1 MQNNLIEENK
11 LLNNK
16 DSKDGE
22 NKKIKWDCYSEVFKS
37 FNSIQWEENK
47 IQNLNPHKQL

>member
-16 DSKDGE
+16 DGE
-22 NKKIKWDCYSEVFKS
+22 NKEINGTAILKFLNQFH

-47 IQNLNPHKQL
+47 I

>member
-16 DSKDGE
+16 YSKDGE
-22 NKKIKWDCYSEVFKS
+22 NKKIKWDCYSEVFEL
-37 FNSIQWEENK
+37 FNSIQW
-47 IQNLNPHKQL
+47 

>member
-16 DSKDGE
+16 DGE
-22 NKKIKWDCYSEVFKS
+22 NKEINGTAILKFLNQFH

>member
-16 DSKDGE
+16 DGE
-22 NKKIKWDCYSEVFKS
+22 NKEIKWGCYSEVFKL
-37 FNSIQWEENK
+37 FNSIQWEDNK

>member
-16 DSKDGE
+16 DGE
-22 NKKIKWDCYSEVFKS
+22 NKEIKWDCYSDVFKL
-37 FNSIQWEENK
+37 FNSIQWEDNK